1 MPTTSFRP
9 NSSLTGIAVS
19 LLSVP
24 ALSRISILQAAR
36 VQRHREAV
44 DGIGEQVTQDR
55 LRLSG
60 LGQEDVDWPDRVARS
75 LPELDE
81 EHLAADKLVD
91 LGVLELTV
99 VAARVLRP

>member
-1 MPTTSFRP
+1 VEDTR
-9 NSSLTGIAVS
+9 
-19 LLSVP
+19 
-24 ALSRISILQAAR
+24 ALAEDVTDAREDLVLEDVEVEVDESRVLVCLLQAAR

-60 LGQEDVDWPDRVARS
+60 LGQEDVDWPDWVARS

-81 EHLAADKLVD
+81 EHLAAHKLVD
-91 LGVLELTV
+91 LGVL
-99 VAARVLRP
+99 